1 MPTGAREEVA
11 MSHLDQA
18 FFRRFDRVPAARP
31 ATHPS
36 GRKPPARAATV
47 THRGHA
53 RGAARHALALRLWF
67 GLCALALLLTAL
79 AAARPLS
86 VPDEGRYAD
95 ISRWMLVSGDWLV
108 PRLDD
113 LPFFQKP
120 PLTHWLQAA
129 SMALFGVHPWVARL
143 PGIALALLM
152 IFMTV
157 VAVRRMLG
165 NTLAERAALMLGTS
179 LAILIG
185 APYVNHDIGV
195 AAWISVAI
203 WAFALAFAQGERP
216 HAGWARAGFL
226 ACALGL
232 LTKGLIGVALP
243 ALVLFVWITWTRQ
256 WRKVWRLPWASGL
269 ALFALVALPWFVWVG
284 LHFPGALTYLFW
296 VQQFD
301 RYVGNEFNNTQPW
314 WFYLADLTLLLFPWS
329 LFAVVEIARS
339 ARPGRTAATRTPAN
353 PWKALCWIW
362 LAVVVAFFSIPSSKL
377 IGYAFPALPPLALLA
392 AFGWQRCLHGRRHAT
407 RWFVALAAVPV
418 LTAVVLTPLYPA
430 IDTHGTAHEIGLE
443 LRPRLA
449 PGDVVLVAGGYPFDL
464 PFVARMR
471 TPLVVLQDW
480 PQQRKTAGDVWQRE
494 LFEAGDFEPA
504 LAARLLRTPDLLPKA
519 ALQPHRWLV
528 TRNSPKGSSPSIPP
542 AWHEVARGR
551 SWTLY
556 RSSPPAAPAATAR
569 GQVPEPAASTPRATP

>member
-1 MPTGAREEVA
+1 
-11 MSHLDQA
+11 MSRFDQA
-18 FFRRFDRVPAARP
+18 LFPRFDRVPTARTPTEP
-31 ATHPS
+31 AR
-36 GRKPPARAATV
+36 GDPPAGPAAV
-47 THRGHA
+47 TRRGN
-53 RGAARHALALRLWF
+53 GPESARHALSLRLWF

-108 PRLDD
+108 PRLDG

-129 SMALFGVHPWVARL
+129 SMALFGVHPWAVRL

-157 VAVRRMLG
+157 TAVRRLFG
-165 NTLAERAALMLGTS
+165 NTLAERAGLMLGTS
-179 LAILIG
+179 IAVLIG

-203 WAFALAFAQGERP
+203 WAFALAFARSERP

-269 ALFALVALPWFVWVG
+269 ALFAIVALPWFVGVR
-284 LHFPGALTYLFW
+284 LHVPGALTYLFW
-296 VQQFD
+296 TQQFE

-314 WFYLADLTLLLFPWS
+314 WFYLADLALLLFPWS
-329 LFAVVEIARS
+329 LFAGVEIARS
-339 ARPGRTAATRTPAN
+339 AWQRLRPAPRAPSN
-353 PWKALCWIW
+353 PWRALCWVW
-362 LAVVVAFFSIPSSKL
+362 LAVVVVFFSVPSSKL
-377 IGYAFPALPPLALLA
+377 IGYAFPALPPLAALA
-392 AFGWQRCLHGRRHAT
+392 AFGWQRCMHGRRHAT

-418 LTAVVLTPLYPA
+418 LTAAVLTPLYPS
-430 IDTHGTAHEIGLE
+430 IDRHGAAHQIGLD

-528 TRNSPKGSSPSIPP
+528 ARTSPAGSSPPIPP
-542 AWHEVARGR
+542 AWREVARGR

-556 RSSPPAAPAATAR
+556 RSSPPAAPD
-569 GQVPEPAASTPRATP
+569 GAASGPTADTPRATP